1 MKWNWQLKDW
11 PKFTWEQDK
20 LNTYE
25 RSFIEGVGII
35 IGSSQH
41 ISKESNQNLFIDLMC
56 TDALDSSEIEG
67 AYLNRDSVQSS
78 IQKELGLATETPKA
92 SLAERGIAK
101 MMVNLY
107 QTTSEPL
114 THQRLFEWHQF
125 LMGNSHHLES
135 IGQYRRH
142 EEAMSIVSG
151 PDYARTVHFE
161 APPSTSVPAEMEK
174 FIDWFEIHSPT
185 APSPLP
191 ALTRAGIAH
200 LWFESI
206 HPFEDGNGR
215 IGRAIAEKAL
225 SQGFTKPVVTVLA
238 KILLKKRKEYYQ
250 QLGQASKTLD
260 ITRWLVW
267 FANTAIEAQK
277 YTYLYIDF
285 IIKKSVL
292 LREAQGQMNPR
303 QEKAVL
309 RLFRAGPEGFLG
321 GLSAKNY
328 MSITGATSATT
339 TRDLNAL
346 VKKNILKRTGE
357 LKSTRYFLNI
367 DLGPVD
373 EALVPCQH

>member
-1 MKWNWQLKDW
+1 MKWNWQLEDW

-20 LNTYE
+20 LSTYE
-25 RSFIEGVGII
+25 RSFIEGAGII

-41 ISKESNQNLFIDLMC
+41 ISKEGNQSLLIELMC

-67 AYLNRDSVQSS
+67 EHLNRDSVQSS
-78 IQKELGLATETPKA
+78 IQKELGLATEAPKA

-114 THQRLFEWHQF
+114 THQILFEWHQF
-125 LMGNSHHLES
+125 LMGNNHHLEN
-135 IGQYRRH
+135 IGQYRSH
-142 EEAMSIVSG
+142 EEAMKIVSG
-151 PDYARTVHFE
+151 PDYARTIHFE
-161 APPSTSVPAEMEK
+161 APPSKSVSEEMEK
-174 FIDWFEIHSPT
+174 YIDWFELSSPT
-185 APSPLP
+185 GSAPLP

-225 SQGFTKPVVTVLA
+225 SQSFTKPVMTVLA
-238 KILLKKRKEYYQ
+238 KILLRKRKEYYQ
-250 QLGQASKTLD
+250 QLGQVSKTLD
-260 ITRWLVW
+260 ITSWLLW
-267 FANTAIEAQK
+267 FASIAVEAQHN
-277 YTYLYIDF
+277 TYLYIDF

-292 LREAQGQMNPR
+292 LREAQEQINPR
-303 QEKAVL
+303 QEKALL
-309 RLFRAGPEGFLG
+309 RMFRVGPEGFSG

-328 MSITGATSATT
+328 MSITGAKIATT
-339 TRDLNAL
+339 TRDLNDL

-367 DLGPVD
+367 DIHQNGTY
-373 EALVPCQH
+373 